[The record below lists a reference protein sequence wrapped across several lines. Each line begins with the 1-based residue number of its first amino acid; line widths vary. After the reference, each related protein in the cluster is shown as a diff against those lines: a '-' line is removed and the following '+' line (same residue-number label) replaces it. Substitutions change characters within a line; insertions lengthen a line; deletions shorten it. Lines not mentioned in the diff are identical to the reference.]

1 MRGNAARALL
11 PALAVLALVG
21 VVAVAA
27 TGSTPAGSG
36 DTREPADV
44 LLDTVF
50 SFMLVALIPALVLLV
65 YGLMQRKEIAK
76 EMASGRYPRGG
87 LLTFLAFLA
96 LFGVVA
102 YFRLRGRDWGLLGSD
117 NPGEAPLIGGQAPT
131 GTPSAG
137 PTDLVYEPEFAWLP
151 VLVVLTLVAAGLV
164 AWLLARRRK
173 RPTPDTGEAV
183 AESLADVLEDTLDDL
198 RAEADP
204 RRAVIAAYA
213 RLEKAL
219 AASGLPRRPAE
230 TSEEYVTRILGDLE
244 VSPRSVRKL
253 KDLYTRAKFS
263 QHDVGTRMAN
273 EAIDAL
279 ERVRD
284 ELQAAAVRR
293 DEETR
298 ERARAL
304 SGAERVAS

>member
-1 MRGNAARALL
+1 MRGNATRALL

-27 TGSTPAGSG
+27 TGSTPGGSG
-36 DTREPADV
+36 TTRSPADV

-50 SFMLVALIPALVLLV
+50 SLMLLALIPALGLLV
-65 YGLMQRKEIAK
+65 YGLMQRQEIAQRL
-76 EMASGRYPRGG
+76 ASGRYPRGG
-87 LLTFLAFLA
+87 LLAYFAFLV

-102 YFRLRGRDWGLLGSD
+102 YFRLRGGEWSFLGIGNLD
-117 NPGEAPLIGGQAPT
+117 EVPTIGEQGPT

-137 PTDLVYEPEFAWLP
+137 YEPEFAWLP
-151 VLVVLTLVAAGLV
+151 VLVVLTLVGAGLV
-164 AWLLARRRK
+164 AWLLSRRRQ

-183 AESLADVLEDTLDDL
+183 AESLAKVLEDTLDDL
-198 RAEADP
+198 RSEADP

-213 RLEKAL
+213 RLERAL
-219 AASGLPRRPAE
+219 AASGLPRRPPE
-230 TSEEYVTRILGDLE
+230 TSEEYVARILGDLE
-244 VSPRSVRKL
+244 VSPRSVRRL

-263 QHDVGTRMAN
+263 QHEVGTRMAN

-284 ELQAAAVRR
+284 ELRAAALRS

-298 ERARAL
+298 ERARAF
-304 SGAERVAS
+304 SGAERAAS